1 MNSIHMPSEKR
12 KTHYR
17 FATDKSVRLSLE
29 SRILL
34 FMYRRDLERGRDG
47 NVIDRYGDLKET
59 IFLCS
64 SAFVHFADVIF
75 CNVVYW
81 DELDE
86 YHGPE
91 QREGQEPLPP
101 GFVALARS
109 TISHRTAFNRQ
120 LSKFVSDGLI
130 YAFRNTFR
138 ALSPLG
144 SRTAPLLQVW
154 DRSNRDRPKDILAV
168 ALRDVGFQQAASL
181 DRQHS
186 QICPWQ
192 VHEAI
197 VADRE
202 FAQQLMGSKELL

>member
-1 MNSIHMPSEKR
+1 MPSET
-12 KTHYR
+12 KTRYR
-17 FATDKSVRLSLE
+17 FTTDKAARLSLE

-34 FMYRRDLERGRDG
+34 FMYRRDLERGRNG
-47 NVIDRYGDLKET
+47 NVADRYGELKET

-86 YHGPE
+86 YHGSEP
-91 QREGQEPLPP
+91 REGQERLPT

-109 TISHRTAFNRQ
+109 TVSYRTIFNRQ
-120 LSKFVSDGLI
+120 LAKFVTDGLI
-130 YAFRNTFR
+130 YAFRDTFR

-154 DRSNRDRPKDILAV
+154 DRGNRDKPKDILAV
-168 ALRDVGFQQAASL
+168 ALRDGGFQQAAAL
-181 DRQHS
+181 DGQHR

-192 VHEAI
+192 IHEAI

-202 FAQQLMGSKELL
+202 FAQQLIGSTQLP

>member
-1 MNSIHMPSEKR
+1 MPSDK
-12 KTHYR
+12 KTEYR
-17 FATDKSVRLSLE
+17 FTTDKAVRLSLE

-47 NVIDRYGDLKET
+47 NVSDRYGDLRET

-64 SAFVHFADVIF
+64 SAFVHFADAIF
-75 CNVVYW
+75 CNVLYW

-91 QREGQEPLPP
+91 PLEDQKPLPK

-109 TISHRTAFNRQ
+109 TVSRRTVFNRT
-120 LSKFVSDGLI
+120 LTKFVAEGFI
-130 YAFRNTFR
+130 YAFRSSFR

-154 DRSNRDRPKDILAV
+154 DCANRDEPKNILAV
-168 ALRDVGFQQAASL
+168 SLREVGFQKAASL

-197 VADRE
+197 VADRK
-202 FAQQLMGSKELL
+202 FALQLTGSKELL